1 VNVFIMQKLLKNRL
15 HVRCIFL
22 MSFLQPSDRRQ
33 FLKTG
38 AFLGAS
44 SLFPSIGAAADEA
57 KPIKVALVGC
67 GGRGTGAAAQSLNVA
82 GTTLVAMADAF
93 ADNLEFAHK
102 ELSGKYG
109 DRVDVPQA
117 RRFVG
122 LDAYKAAIDAADVVL
137 LCSTPGFRPQHFE
150 YAVKQGKHVFME
162 KPVAVDGP
170 GIRKVIEA
178 AKIADQKNLK
188 VVCGLQRRYQKS
200 YLETLA
206 KVKEGMIGDIT
217 SSQVYWVSGG
227 VWTRPRSEG
236 QTEMQYQVRNWYY
249 FNWLCGDHIVEQHVH
264 NIDVGNWFKGAHPVK
279 AVGMGGRT
287 SRIGKDWGEIF
298 DHFFVEYQY
307 ADGSIMNSQS
317 RQWNGVWSRVS
328 ESIVGTKGTAE
339 PGVIKDRSGKIVWRF
354 RGPDNNPY
362 QTEHD
367 MLYQYI
373 RENTAHNDA
382 FYTAEATLTGIMG
395 RMACYTGKEVT
406 WDMAMNSQVDTMP
419 KELTWDSQ
427 PGPKAGAD
435 GFYPCPKPSKEA
447 VI

>member
-1 VNVFIMQKLLKNRL
+1 MYV
-15 HVRCIFL
+15 
-22 MSFLQPSDRRQ
+22 MSFPLPSDRRQ

-38 AFLGAS
+38 ALLGAA
-44 SLFPSIGAAADEA
+44 SLFPSIGAAADDI

-67 GGRGTGAAAQSLNVA
+67 GGRGTGAAAQSLNVP

-93 ADNLEFAHK
+93 ADNLEYAHK
-102 ELSGKYG
+102 ELSSKYG
-109 DRVDVPQA
+109 DRVDVPEA

-287 SRIGKDWGEIF
+287 SRVGKEWGEIF
-298 DHFFVEYQY
+298 DHFFVEYHY
-307 ADGSIMNSQS
+307 ADGTIMNSQC

-339 PGVIKDRSGKIVWRF
+339 PGVIKDRSGKIIWRF

-367 MLYQYI
+367 MLYQFI

-406 WDMAMNSQVDTMP
+406 WDMAMNSPVDTMP
-419 KELTWDSQ
+419 KELTWEAQ
-427 PGPKAGAD
+427 PGPKPGAD
-435 GFYPCPKPSKEA
+435 GLYSCPKPSKEA
-447 VI
+447 VV